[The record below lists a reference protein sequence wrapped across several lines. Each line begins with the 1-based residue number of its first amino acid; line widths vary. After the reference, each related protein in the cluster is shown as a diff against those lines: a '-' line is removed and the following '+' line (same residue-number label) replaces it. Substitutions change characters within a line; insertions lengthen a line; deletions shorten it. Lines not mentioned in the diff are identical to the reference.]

1 MPRRLRRGAAAFL
14 RSHPRLS
21 AATTFLVTIGRQQ
34 SAERISLSAA
44 AVAFWAVIAITPAL
58 IALAIIFGRIV
69 SPADLAEAVDEI
81 RSRTPGS
88 LSDILATQ
96 LQIASESSTA
106 SASWGIVLSLITV
119 LWAVSTGVYTFTRA
133 VRVAYGLP
141 PQRYFSA
148 RAIAFVA
155 AVTLVLILGITLL
168 VAAGLTAWASSL
180 AFPLSTAILGAELVV
195 GLAFFTL
202 VLWLMFRVSTGH
214 VPGRTYLPGA
224 VFGAVGVVAVVI
236 GYGVYLQFATSYQA
250 IYGALAS
257 SVILS
262 LVTYVATYAVL
273 LGAVANAAL
282 RDEPA
287 TPLPPYAPDSA
298 SNSPA

>member
-1 MPRRLRRGAAAFL
+1 MTSRPHPRVAAWLRT
-14 RSHPRLS
+14 HPRLG
-21 AATTFLVTIGRQQ
+21 ATVTLLTTVARQQ
-34 SAERISLSAA
+34 SIQRISLSAA
-44 AVAFWAVIAITPAL
+44 AVAFWAVIAVTPAL
-58 IALAIIFGRIV
+58 IALAIIFGRLV
-69 SPADLAEAVDEI
+69 SPTELTKAVDEI
-81 RSRTPGS
+81 RSKTPGS

-96 LQIASESSTA
+96 LQIASNASTS
-106 SASWGIVLSLITV
+106 SASWGIVISLVTV

-141 PQRYFSA
+141 PQRYFAA
-148 RAIAFVA
+148 RAIAYVG
-155 AVTLVLILGITLL
+155 AVSLVLILGVTLL
-168 VAAGLTAWASSL
+168 ATAALTAWASSL
-180 AFPLSTAILGAELVV
+180 DAPLSAAILGAELVV

-202 VLWLMFRVSTGH
+202 MLWLMFRISTGRT
-214 VPGRTYLPGA
+214 PGRIYWPGA
-224 VFGAVGVVAVVI
+224 AFGAISVVAVVI
-236 GYGVYLQFATSYQA
+236 GYGVYLEFATSYQA

-282 RDEPA
+282 RGADPEV
-287 TPLPPYAPDSA
+287 TLTYDPDSA